1 MITDTQVNPTGSGPL
16 ETEVG
21 QIVNL
26 RVQHCV
32 KNVFWREG
40 DREGMAATG
49 AFAAALG
56 LSGPAAGMAMMSAE
70 EMEEPVTKV
79 EFRLGEMAV
88 EGLLWNWP
96 FNEGDV
102 VRIVGTR
109 NDKGRFFAISVLD
122 EERRLIVSY
131 PHVSAGTLAHW
142 ISVLKFSLIISIP
155 WWGVIIGWFAW
166 MTSAPFHFL
175 ARSYL
180 IGVLVFCVIGYRIG
194 RRFVCYARL
203 ADSVFSTLGWRR
215 ARRINLR
222 RVTKVKR
229 RPGDHPALGDTYFRY

>member
-1 MITDTQVNPTGSGPL
+1 MSTEIQVDPTGSGPL

-21 QIVNL
+21 TIVDL
-26 RVQHCV
+26 RVQHYV

-96 FNEGDV
+96 FNEGDIVRV
-102 VRIVGTR
+102 VGAR
-109 NDKGRFFAISVLD
+109 NDEGRFFAISVLD
-122 EERRLIVSY
+122 EDRRLIVSY

-142 ISVLKFSLIISIP
+142 ISVLKYSLVISIP
-155 WWGVIIGWFAW
+155 WWGLVIAFYAW
-166 MTSAPFHFL
+166 KFYAPFHL
-175 ARSYL
+175 LVQSYL
-180 IGVLVFCVIGYRIG
+180 VGVLVFCVIGYRVG
-194 RRFVCYARL
+194 RRFVSYAKL
-203 ADSVFSTLGWRR
+203 ADSVFSTLGWKGPRG
-215 ARRINLR
+215 INLR
-222 RVTKVKR
+222 RVTKRKR
-229 RPGDHPALGDTYFRY
+229 QAGDHVALGDTYFRY